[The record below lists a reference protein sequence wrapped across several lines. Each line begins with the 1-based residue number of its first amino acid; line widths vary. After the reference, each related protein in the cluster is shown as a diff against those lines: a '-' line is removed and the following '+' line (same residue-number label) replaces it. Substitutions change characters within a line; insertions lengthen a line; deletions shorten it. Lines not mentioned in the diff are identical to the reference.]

1 MTNTYT
7 INPTVNTISSILPGS
22 TVGGTVTLNTGAGSA
37 GNAST
42 FGGAGNI
49 TLNGGSH
56 IYTTSTNGSTGQIY
70 TTNGTGNTF
79 NWATPSQTQFNGG
92 NGKPVMSMPH
102 GKDEV
107 VLEKDAT
114 LTVKGKVIINDVDLE
129 ERLKAIEKVLQIPER
144 DVKLE
149 RKHPKL
155 KKLYDEYIAALGKYR
170 TFEAIKG
177 NDE

>member
-1 MTNTYT
+1 MTHTYT
-7 INPTVNTISSILPGS
+7 TNNTTANS
-22 TVGGTVTLNTGAGSA
+22 GTITLTGAGL
-37 GNAST
+37 
-42 FGGAGNI
+42 GG
-49 TLNGGSH
+49 TGGSH
-56 IYTTSTNGSTGQIY
+56 IYTNNTGTAGQVYTTTGTNGV
-70 TTNGTGNTF
+70 

-129 ERLKAIEKVLQIPER
+129 ERLKTIEKVLQIPER

-155 KKLYDEYIAALGKYR
+155 KKLYDEYIHALGKYR

-177 NDE
+177 DDDGTT